1 MLEQAYQILFL
12 SVLVALALAALISLI
27 RTITGKLIA
36 DRFIGINMLTTIVV
50 MAICV
55 LSLLFDEAYLAD
67 VALIYVLLSF
77 LVVMLLCKIYI
88 NLFYHKGG
96 RE

>member
-1 MLEQAYQILFL
+1 
-12 SVLVALALAALISLI
+12 
-27 RTITGKLIA
+27 
-36 DRFIGINMLTTIVV
+36 MLTTIVV

-55 LSLLFDEAYLAD
+55 LGLLFDEAYLAD

-96 RE
+96 RK

>member
-96 RE
+96 RK

>member
-27 RTITGKLIA
+27 RTITGHLIA

-55 LSLLFDEAYLAD
+55 LGLLFDEAYLAD

-96 RE
+96 RK

>member
-50 MAICV
+50 MAIFV
-55 LSLLFDEAYLAD
+55 LGLLFDEAYLAD

-96 RE
+96 RK

>member
-55 LSLLFDEAYLAD
+55 LGLLFDEGYLAD

-96 RE
+96 RK